1 MPNPIDQLNMAQAA
15 MQQQQGPP
23 MQQGQPT
30 MPPGGQQPIPGAAP
44 QQPQMMPG
52 QMMPGQ
58 GPMPG
63 QHQASPLDVLLM
75 FATSTEDQKKE
86 VSLKTLKKAEIE
98 KIMQAFIRCRNDANA
113 YYTST
118 IEPKIIER
126 EQAYQAKEDYY
137 RRLFPHLSET
147 SSFCSRDIQTAV
159 KWMLPSLCE
168 PFIGGENPVDVKG
181 VNANDD
187 PAAEKIQQLLTY
199 ELQRKNSYPLFIAD
213 IMEKALSIN
222 YGVAKV
228 YWKREEDRETYQIL
242 VGADDYQIMAVLNE
256 EAEAGHVEIQSIKPL
271 KDAPDLSIVTF
282 DKIIVKSNYPVVQY
296 MSPSELRFTP
306 DSTNLQDAKFKAQRK
321 LVTGDYLKRKERE
334 GVYENIDEALEKADG
349 DAKYTTYDL
358 LKNKELSSTGGRIND
373 GDNASKLFELYEGYL
388 SVDFNG
394 DGIYEHL
401 IVHAIG
407 DTPIR
412 ISTNEMEFAPFFIA
426 EAEPSPNTVFNE
438 DEGFSDLLE
447 QHQNLK
453 TAIFRQIITN
463 VAKNNSPRTFVD
475 MSKVDMDAL
484 IDNDEIIPTN
494 GSPADAIMPGQQLS
508 ISPLSMQVIEYAQ
521 NEIESQSGSTRYN
534 QGLDSNSLNKTATG
548 ITSIMGAAD
557 KRMRHIARVFA
568 ESFVV
573 PMFKYIILLNQKY
586 MDDEQIFRLT
596 DQNISITKDDL
607 NIDYDLIINVGQ
619 GAGTREA
626 QIQYLM
632 VMINQLFPQLQQM
645 GVVTENSWYEAAKKL
660 LESMG
665 IRNINAYLLDP
676 DSPEAQQRKAEAQ
689 QAQAQAQQQA
699 LAVEQAK
706 EQFELAKASTPKLSV
721 SYEDIPPEAKIQ
733 ALKKYLNID
742 VNSSDVMQ
750 EERLDDARYISRWGK
765 KNPFDAGG
773 GLDETKQP
781 AATGQRVQ
789 RQNQGS

>member
-23 MQQGQPT
+23 MQPPIQGVAPQQQ
-30 MPPGGQQPIPGAAP
+30 MPPGQMPG
-44 QQPQMMPG
+44 MPG
-52 QMMPGQ
+52 QQ
-58 GPMPG
+58 
-63 QHQASPLDVLLM
+63 QVSPLDILLM
-75 FATSTEDQKKE
+75 YATSTEDQKKE

-126 EQAYQAKEDYY
+126 EQAYQAKEDHY

-147 SSFCSRDIQTAV
+147 SNFCSRDIQTTV

-168 PFIGGENPVDVKG
+168 PFIGGESPVDVKG

-187 PAAEKIQQLLTY
+187 PAADKIQQLLTY
-199 ELQRKNSYPLFIAD
+199 ELQRKNSYPLFIND
-213 IMEKALSIN
+213 ILEKALSIN

-242 VGADDYQIMAVLNE
+242 IGADDYQIMAVLNE
-256 EAEAGHVEIQSIKPL
+256 EAEAGHVEIQSIKPV

-358 LKNKELSSTGGRIND
+358 LKNKELNSTGRLND

-438 DEGFSDLLE
+438 DEGFSDILE

-484 IDNDEIIPTN
+484 IDNDEIVPTQ
-494 GSPADAIMPGQQLS
+494 GSPSDAIMPGPQLS

-534 QGLDSNSLNKTATG
+534 QGLDSSSLNKTATG

-557 KRMRHIARVFA
+557 KKMKHIARIFA

-665 IRNINAYLLDP
+665 VRNINAYLLDP
-676 DSPEAQQRKAEAQ
+676 ESPEAQQRKAETQ
-689 QAQAQAQQQA
+689 QAQQQAQQQA
-699 LAVEQAK
+699 LALEQAK

-773 GLDETKQP
+773 SLDETKQP
-781 AATGQRVQ
+781 AATGQGVQ
-789 RQNQGS
+789 QQNQRS

>member
-23 MQQGQPT
+23 MQPPVQGVAPQQQ
-30 MPPGGQQPIPGAAP
+30 MPPGQMPG
-44 QQPQMMPG
+44 MPG
-52 QMMPGQ
+52 QQ
-58 GPMPG
+58 
-63 QHQASPLDVLLM
+63 QVSPLDILLM
-75 FATSTEDQKKE
+75 YATSTDDQKKE
-86 VSLKTLKKAEIE
+86 VSLKTLKQAEIE

-118 IEPKIIER
+118 IEPKIIEW
-126 EQAYQAKEDYY
+126 EQAYQAKEDHY

-147 SSFCSRDIQTAV
+147 SNFCSRDIQTTV

-168 PFIGGENPVDVKG
+168 PFIGGESPVDVKG

-187 PAAEKIQQLLTY
+187 PAADKIQQLLTY
-199 ELQRKNSYPLFIAD
+199 ELQRKNSYPLFIND
-213 IMEKALSIN
+213 ILEKALSIN

-242 VGADDYQIMAVLNE
+242 IGADDYQIMAVLNE
-256 EAEAGHVEIQSIKPL
+256 EAEAGHVEIQSINPV

-282 DKIIVKSNYPVVQY
+282 DKIIVKSNHPIVQY

-306 DSTNLQDAKFKAQRK
+306 DSTNLQDAKFKAHRK

-358 LKNKELSSTGGRIND
+358 LKNKELNSTGRLND

-438 DEGFSDLLE
+438 DEGFSDILE

-484 IDNDEIIPTN
+484 IENDEIIPTN

-534 QGLDSNSLNKTATG
+534 QGLDSSSLNKTATG

-557 KRMRHIARVFA
+557 KRMKHIARIFA

-586 MDDEQIFRLT
+586 MDDEQVFRLM

-665 IRNINAYLLDP
+665 VRNINAYLLDP
-676 DSPEAQQRKAEAQ
+676 ESSEAQQRKAEAQ
-689 QAQAQAQQQA
+689 QAQQ
-699 LAVEQAK
+699 
-706 EQFELAKASTPKLSV
+706 QFELAKASTPKLSV

-765 KNPFDAGG
+765 KNPFDAG
-773 GLDETKQP
+773 
-781 AATGQRVQ
+781 
-789 RQNQGS
+789 